1 MRRSPRLRA
10 SKHARQAYISIQGR
24 TSHGGNAEDDEEET
38 RAVHRPAQHL
48 AAHHHDPAGV
58 GIGLHV
64 HAAAREDQPGPRHP
78 GRPVGGAHG
87 EVDGRCRRDQR
98 RHGEVARHHREPRQ
112 RAGRL
117 GGRGA
122 GAGHRPDPRADPRPH
137 EHRGRAEHHRQ
148 NRQAR
153 VRAPRLVHRRGREDQ
168 DRERPVRRRG
178 HGLRRSGRAHAA
190 VGRDAASQGG
200 GRHLHAHRHRRG
212 HHEGGHRQALRDV
225 HRLRR
230 EHHAQC

>member
-117 GGRGA
+117 GGRG
-122 GAGHRPDPRADPRPH
+122 
-137 EHRGRAEHHRQ
+137 
-148 NRQAR
+148 
-153 VRAPRLVHRRGREDQ
+153 
-168 DRERPVRRRG
+168 

>member
-64 HAAAREDQPGPRHP
+64 HAAAREDQPGLDIQGGLSVVLTAKSTDGADVTNDDMEKSRAIIESRVNALGASEAVVQVQGTDQILVQIP
-78 GRPVGGAHG
+78 GLTNTEDALNTIGKTGKLEFARLDSFTDEDAKTKIENGQYGDEARSPTIWACS
-87 EVDGRCRRDQR
+87 RC
-98 RHGEVARHHREPRQ
+98 
-112 RAGRL
+112 
-117 GGRGA
+117 
-122 GAGHRPDPRADPRPH
+122 
-137 EHRGRAEHHRQ
+137 
-148 NRQAR
+148 
-153 VRAPRLVHRRGREDQ
+153 
-168 DRERPVRRRG
+168 
-178 HGLRRSGRAHAA
+178 